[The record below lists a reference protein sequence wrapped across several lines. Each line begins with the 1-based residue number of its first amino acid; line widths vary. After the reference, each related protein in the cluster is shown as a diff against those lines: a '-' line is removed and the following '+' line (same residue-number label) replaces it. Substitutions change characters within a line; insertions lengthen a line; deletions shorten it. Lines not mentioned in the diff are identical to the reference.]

1 MIHENRTIV
10 KPTHSNGFM
19 LSDHRFQFQK
29 VELSSSEEFNMINI
43 TGGPADLEMSGVK
56 LKTVKARWC
65 NKDKVKIAYL

>member
-1 MIHENRTIV
+1 MLV
-10 KPTHSNGFM
+10 KPTHSNDFM
-19 LSDHRFQFQK
+19 LSNHRFQYQT
-29 VELSSSEEFNMINI
+29 VELSPGEEFNMINI